1 MRRFLL
7 DGPERLHLVAVA
19 ALLLAPGPAAAQSED
34 WDDWY
39 DEPASIQIRVCNE
52 SGRNATVAISYME
65 VGTTDY
71 FTHKGWFNVAAGE
84 CRDIAKTSN
93 KIFYMYADAT
103 DGSDR
108 VWQGNHSLCVEYP
121 GPYTFTTHMSA
132 TECGYGQ
139 DVREFDRLESTGA
152 ETFTWKLQ

>member
-1 MRRFLL
+1 MKYFSL
-7 DGPERLHLVAVA
+7 DGAKRLHLFAAA
-19 ALLLAPGPAAAQSED
+19 ALLLAPGPAAAQSDD
-34 WDDWY
+34 WDD
-39 DEPASIQIRVCNE
+39 EPESIQIRVCNE
-52 SGRNATVAISYME
+52 SSRNATVAVVYME
-65 VGTTDY
+65 VGATDY
-71 FTHKGWFNVAAGE
+71 FTNRGWFNVAAGA

-108 VWQGNHSLCVEYP
+108 VWQGNHSLCVVYP
-121 GPYTFTTHMSA
+121 GPYTFTSHMNE

-152 ETFTWKLQ
+152 GTFTWKLH